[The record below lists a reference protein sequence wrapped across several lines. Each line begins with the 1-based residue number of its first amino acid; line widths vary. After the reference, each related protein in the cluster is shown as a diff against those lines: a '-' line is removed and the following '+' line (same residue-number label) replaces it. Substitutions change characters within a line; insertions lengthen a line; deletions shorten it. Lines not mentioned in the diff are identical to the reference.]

1 MEIIFY
7 DEALADIQ
15 YWKKSGNK
23 VIQKKIQALLEDISA
38 HPFTGLGKPE
48 MLKHELKGKW
58 SRRINQEHRI
68 IYEVIDEVIHIYSLK
83 GHYK

>member
-1 MEIIFY
+1 MEVIFY

-23 VIQKKIQALLEDISA
+23 AIQKKIQALIEDILA

-68 IYEVIDEVIHIYSLK
+68 IYEVIDEMIHIHSLK

>member
-1 MEIIFY
+1 MEVIFY

-23 VIQKKIQALLEDISA
+23 AIQKKIQALIEDILA
-38 HPFTGLGKPE
+38 HNFTGLGKPE

-58 SRRINQEHRI
+58 SRRIN
-68 IYEVIDEVIHIYSLK
+68 
-83 GHYK
+83 